1 MPIRFDLRNFSSPVA
16 NYLLLWNFKIM
27 DNIFLADQNDRDALL
42 QRLEALESA
51 VARHESLFTKE
62 SPSNNE
68 SPEATNGAVHFSGQ
82 FENASGSISYSWTR
96 PQHHL
101 LEEAWDSSFTR
112 LAALAHPQRG
122 LILKQLFNEPCS
134 VSTLC
139 QLGVTSSTGTAYH
152 HLNELESAGWVRK
165 GRGGVYEVPSERII
179 PLLTIISASE
189 NH

>member
-1 MPIRFDLRNFSSPVA
+1 MN
-16 NYLLLWNFKIM
+16 NYYEILLP
-27 DNIFLADQNDRDALL
+27 
-42 QRLEALESA
+42 RLEALETA
-51 VARHESLFTKE
+51 VARHESLFAKANQ
-62 SPSNNE
+62 PCNE
-68 SPEATNGAVHFSGQ
+68 PPEEYSATTNGTIHFSGQ
-82 FENASGSISYSWTR
+82 VEDESGSISYSWTR
-96 PQHHL
+96 PPHHL
-101 LEEAWDSSFTR
+101 LEEAWESSFTR

-122 LILKQLFNEPCS
+122 LILKQLIKEPCS

-152 HLNELESAGWVRK
+152 HLNELEVAGWVRK

>member
-1 MPIRFDLRNFSSPVA
+1 MPIPFDLRNFPLPRCRLSK
-16 NYLLLWNFKIM
+16 FM
-27 DNIFLADQNDRDALL
+27 DKSFPTDQNDRDALF
-42 QRLEALESA
+42 QRLEAIEA
-51 VARHESLFTKE
+51 VIARHEALFAKE
-62 SPSNNE
+62 GHSIND
-68 SPEATNGAVHFSGQ
+68 SPETTDGAIHFSGQ
-82 FENASGSISYSWTR
+82 FENASGSISYSWSR
-96 PQHHL
+96 PPHHL

-122 LILKQLFNEPCS
+122 LILKQLLNDPCS

-165 GRGGVYEVPSERII
+165 GRGGVYEVPTERII